1 MYSVCKYEQIAIQ
14 LLFQSYVTERRSWR
28 TDEKNQTYRYNV
40 QSVVT
45 NFAYLS
51 IFIMHQVYKI
61 CWSLWKETV
70 KDEGQ
75 GFFAQPY
82 LPPIANFFKNHSEEF
97 SITCESPPKQT
108 KSESVL
114 FILHSIL
121 HFSFSWNKQFT
132 KTSETKRFM
141 GQISAIAN

>member
-14 LLFQSYVTERRSWR
+14 LLFQSYVTERCSWR

-70 KDEGQ
+70 KD
-75 GFFAQPY
+75 
-82 LPPIANFFKNHSEEF
+82 
-97 SITCESPPKQT
+97 
-108 KSESVL
+108 KS
-114 FILHSIL
+114 
-121 HFSFSWNKQFT
+121 
-132 KTSETKRFM
+132 
-141 GQISAIAN
+141 